1 MTESENKRQARVS
14 VSLSGHAP
22 SESTVSCRSG
32 HGYITP
38 QWERVEKGATHMER
52 YPTQYCLL
60 KGEEIEVPFLWKCV
74 NGNEEDKLFFNIFS
88 FVSKLGPYHSICDQ

>member
-1 MTESENKRQARVS
+1 MTGGVTESENKRQACML
-14 VSLSGHAP
+14 VSLSGHIP
-22 SESTVSCRSG
+22 SESTVSCHSG

-74 NGNEEDKLFFNIFS
+74 NGKEEDKLFFNIF
-88 FVSKLGPYHSICDQ
+88 